1 MPIKAKK
8 TLTSRGVRMMMD
20 AALARAADFGITVT
34 VAIVDDGGHLLMLER
49 MVGGRFHTVH
59 SATTKAVTAASN
71 KRPTTTKGAQG
82 QELDVLHALGLALA
96 AGPKN
101 WTAMEGGYPV
111 MVENECIGGIGVSGG
126 DWKQDATIRIEV
138 GVGGVH
144 LRMPRTVGVRVE
156 TAKNFLSG
164 IHLDGFIQSGSD
176 YYSENYDNAP
186 IKVFMKV
193 TTGIGG
199 FKLSWI

>member
-8 TLTSRGVRMMMD
+8 TLTSKGVRMMMD
-20 AALARAADFGITVT
+20 AALAKAAEFGITVT

-49 MVGGRFHTVH
+49 MEGGRFHTVH
-59 SATTKAVTAASN
+59 SSTTKAITAASN

-111 MVENECIGGIGVSGG
+111 MVENDCVGGIGVSGG
-126 DWKQDATIRIEV
+126 DWKQDEEIAQAALNAV
-138 GVGGVH
+138 G
-144 LRMPRTVGVRVE
+144 
-156 TAKNFLSG
+156 ASLS
-164 IHLDGFIQSGSD
+164 
-176 YYSENYDNAP
+176 
-186 IKVFMKV
+186 
-193 TTGIGG
+193 
-199 FKLSWI
+199 

>member
-8 TLTSRGVRMMMD
+8 TLTSEGVRMMMD
-20 AALARAADFGITVT
+20 AALARAAEFGIPAT

-49 MVGGRFHTVH
+49 MEGGRFHTVH
-59 SATTKAVTAASN
+59 SSTTKAITAASN

-111 MVENECIGGIGVSGG
+111 MVENECVGGIGVSGG
-126 DWKQDATIRIEV
+126 DWKQDEEIAQAALNAV
-138 GVGGVH
+138 G
-144 LRMPRTVGVRVE
+144 
-156 TAKNFLSG
+156 ASLS
-164 IHLDGFIQSGSD
+164 
-176 YYSENYDNAP
+176 
-186 IKVFMKV
+186 
-193 TTGIGG
+193 
-199 FKLSWI
+199 

>member
-1 MPIKAKK
+1 MPIKTKK

-20 AALARAADFGITVT
+20 AALARAAEFGIPVT

-49 MVGGRFHTVH
+49 MEGGRFHTVN

-82 QELDVLHALGLALA
+82 QQLDVLHALGLALA

-126 DWKQDATIRIEV
+126 DWKQDEDIARAAL
-138 GVGGVH
+138 G
-144 LRMPRTVGVRVE
+144 
-156 TAKNFLSG
+156 A
-164 IHLDGFIQSGSD
+164 
-176 YYSENYDNAP
+176 
-186 IKVFMKV
+186 
-193 TTGIGG
+193 IGA
-199 FKLSWI
+199 S

>member
-126 DWKQDATIRIEV
+126 DWKQDQEIAQAALSAV
-138 GVGGVH
+138 G
-144 LRMPRTVGVRVE
+144 
-156 TAKNFLSG
+156 AS
-164 IHLDGFIQSGSD
+164 
-176 YYSENYDNAP
+176 
-186 IKVFMKV
+186 
-193 TTGIGG
+193 
-199 FKLSWI
+199 